1 MKILKRTKAM
11 KDAHIAHG
19 IRSFLT
25 HFKIRERIDR
35 MNQWA
40 EKHKKRTIVITI
52 GILTLSLILGSWLTF
67 SSDS

>member
-40 EKHKKRTIVITI
+40 HHHRHPNPIAH
-52 GILTLSLILGSWLTF
+52 SWQLA
-67 SSDS
+67 DIQL

>member
-40 EKHKKRTIVITI
+40 
-52 GILTLSLILGSWLTF
+52 LISRLGSALTE
-67 SSDS
+67 

>member
-25 HFKIRERIDR
+25 HFNEPVGGE
-35 MNQWA
+35 A
-40 EKHKKRTIVITI
+40 
-52 GILTLSLILGSWLTF
+52 
-67 SSDS
+67 

>member
-40 EKHKKRTIVITI
+40 RRSIRSVQ
-52 GILTLSLILGSWLTF
+52 
-67 SSDS
+67 SSSPSAS